1 MDHWIFRPV
10 ACLLLFVLL
19 FISLFSEAGCH
30 LAQISFS
37 SGQTF
42 TSRVAEDDLELL
54 TLPDAR
60 TADLLPSLP

>member
-1 MDHWIFRPV
+1 VDHWIFRPV

-54 TLPDAR
+54 TLCFCRPR
-60 TADLLPSLP
+60 GL